1 MLDNTFCVVSFVVL
15 IFMLYGMYGII
26 TKRMYQRR
34 IFLGYKLL
42 RGKKAVVA
50 GIIIILLTTL
60 FYLWFLTSWLNQ

>member
-1 MLDNTFCVVSFVVL
+1 
-15 IFMLYGMYGII
+15 MLYGMYGII

-50 GIIIILLTTL
+50 GIITILFATL
-60 FYLWFLTSWLNQ
+60 FYLLFLIEWSNQ